1 MSLTFTYR
9 ARDASGQIVAGTMR
23 SIDRATALAALRE
36 RRLVPSELRS
46 NIGAFSL
53 ERFFR
58 RAPAR
63 ERLAFFRAY
72 AALEEAGIDFST
84 AFGLLSDQART
95 RRFRDALQSVRSDV
109 ERGGERLWRAMSH
122 RPDEFTDLEVA
133 MVAAGEEAG
142 NRAEIF
148 DRIARFLERD
158 QKFRKQLSAALFYP
172 AIVVCAAILVTAYLL
187 FVVVP
192 QFANLFAAF
201 DVHESALLDALLFFR
216 SIASS
221 PRALAFGGIVAIAC
235 VAAAI
240 AFAQTPGGAM
250 TIDRSRLALP
260 LIGPMLRKAATARL
274 ARVLATLLE
283 SGVNQLRALEVAS
296 PVAESPVF
304 AQALEL
310 ARQRVSAGACA
321 TLDEALAL
329 TGVFEPMAVGFV
341 RVGSQAGDV
350 PGMLLKISEYYED
363 DVEALA
369 TVIPTLAQTF
379 VTLGLG
385 VVVAFIVYV
394 VYVPLTTLATSVR

>member
-1 MSLTFTYR
+1 MSLTFSYR
-9 ARDASGQIVAGTMR
+9 ARNASGEVVAGTMR
-23 SIDRATALAALRE
+23 SLDRAAALAALRE
-36 RRLVPSELRS
+36 RRLIPSELRS
-46 NIGAFSL
+46 TTGAFSL
-53 ERFFR
+53 SSLFR

-84 AFGLLSDQART
+84 AFRLLGDQART
-95 RRFRDALQSVRSDV
+95 RRFRDALHAVRSDV
-109 ERGGERLWRAMSH
+109 ERGGEKLWKAMSH

-158 QKFRKQLSAALFYP
+158 ARFRKQLSAALFYP
-172 AIVVCAAILVTAYLL
+172 AIVVCAAIAVTFYLL

-192 QFANLFAAF
+192 QFANLFASF
-201 DVHESALLDALLFFR
+201 QVQSSPLLDALLALR
-216 SIASS
+216 SLSSS
-221 PRALAFGGIVAIAC
+221 PRTLLVAALGALAGATAFTI
-235 VAAAI
+235 
-240 AFAQTPGGAM
+240 FAQTPSGAM
-250 TIDRSRLALP
+250 ALDRTRLGLP
-260 LIGPMLRKAATARL
+260 LIGSMLRKAAVARL
-274 ARVLATLLE
+274 SRVLATLLE
-283 SGVNQLRALEVAS
+283 SGVNQLRALEVAT

-304 AQALEL
+304 ARALEL
-310 ARQRVSAGACA
+310 ARQRVAVGACA

-350 PGMLLKISEYYED
+350 PGMLLKISEYYEE
-363 DVEALA
+363 DVESLA
-369 TVIPTLAQTF
+369 TVIPTLAQTI